1 MFILAS
7 GIIFGYDKA
16 ISVSSLSKM
25 FSMAGT
31 RIGWIICKDKEVYE
45 EFKTRRSY
53 NTICCGIIDEVVASV
68 ALENYEKVW
77 ARARGILAPNKKI
90 VEDWVKT
97 QPHLSLKGDPK
108 GTTCLI
114 KYDYDVDSETLAKDA
129 MEDPRKILFV
139 PGDYFD
145 MPGTIRVG
153 YGAFGDTETLKAGL
167 EAFGEYLKKW
177 EK

>member
-1 MFILAS
+1 M
-7 GIIFGYDKA
+7 GKGK
-16 ISVSSLSKM
+16 KHP
-25 FSMAGT
+25 
-31 RIGWIICKDKEVYE
+31 
-45 EFKTRRSY
+45 RS
-53 NTICCGIIDEVVASV
+53 EQ
-68 ALENYEKVW
+68 
-77 ARARGILAPNKKI
+77 KI

-114 KYDYDVDSETLAKDA
+114 KYDYDVASETLAKDA
-129 MEDPRKILFV
+129 MNDPRKILFV

-153 YGAFGDTETLKAGL
+153 YGAFGDPEKLKEGL
-167 EAFGEYLKKW
+167 AEFGDYLKKW